1 MKNQEKPLEAENNG
15 DHSMES
21 YQLTRSKRKSL
32 SIVIGKD
39 GMIQVKAPNWLPK
52 SKIDQFIQQKADWIQ
67 EKQRE
72 ILMLEQKKPVHTFR
86 EGDLFLFQGEAYRLT
101 FCSRNWQ
108 SCKAGWDNVPVAGS
122 MEHSNRNPCSRRYK
136 GIALEEGTKLLFME
150 LDSEDTDASAV
161 GKRLEEWY
169 LWQARQVFPERVSQY
184 YPLVSR
190 LAKDSGKEI
199 GPVNRIAIRNQ
210 KTRWGS
216 CSSKGNLNFNW
227 RLVMA
232 PKEILDYVVVHE
244 LCHLAYLDHSSRF
257 WQMVSSVM
265 PDCRERRSWLKAN
278 GTLLEWEN

>member
-1 MKNQEKPLEAENNG
+1 
-15 DHSMES
+15 MES

-39 GMIQVKAPNWLPK
+39 GTIQVKAPNWLPK
-52 SKIDQFIQQKADWIQ
+52 YKIDQFIQQKADWIQ

-72 ILMLEQKKPVHTFR
+72 VLLLEQKKPVHTFQ

-108 SCKAGWDNVPVAGS
+108 SFKDGWDNVPVTGRTEPTGRAEVVGRTELTGRAGVVGRT
-122 MEHSNRNPCSRRYK
+122 ELTGRA
-136 GIALEEGTKLLFME
+136 GIVLEETTKLLLME
-150 LDSEDTDASAV
+150 LDSEETDASIV

-169 LWQARQVFPERVSQY
+169 LWQAKQLFPERVSQY

-190 LAKDSGKEI
+190 LAQHSGKEI

-232 PKEILDYVVVHE
+232 PEEILDYVVVHE
-244 LCHLAYLDHSSRF
+244 LCHLAHLNHSSQF
-257 WQMVSSVM
+257 WQMVRDIL
-265 PDCRERRSWLKAN
+265 PDFRERRNWLKAN
-278 GTLLEWEN
+278 GLLLAWEV